1 VVVVLVV
8 LVVGPDDVLVVVVVG
23 GVGEIC
29 ASIRAIALS
38 IFCNATVR
46 SSQLCIPVPARFGP
60 IYFTSSEETNLQWSP
75 LQPHGP
81 RDPHPGQLVLNGIVY
96 GMYMM

>member
-1 VVVVLVV
+1 M
-8 LVVGPDDVLVVVVVG
+8 VGPADVLVVVVVG

-60 IYFTSSEETNLQWSP
+60 MYLTLSEDTKS
-75 LQPHGP
+75 H
-81 RDPHPGQLVLNGIVY
+81 
-96 GMYMM
+96 